1 MNDRAN
7 LNLNDAGHQ
16 ARDVDASSTP
26 RAVARGLGWFSIT
39 LGLAELLAPRAV
51 SRAAGLD
58 SNPALVRLYGLRELV
73 CGIGIL
79 ASDKVAPFL
88 WARVGGD
95 VLDIG
100 TIVAHSNTVDRQD
113 RTRAFGAVVN
123 VLGVTALDMYA
134 ARGIREEPSNGV
146 TSPMRD
152 YSSRSGFPRP
162 ADDMRGVARAN
173 FKAPRDMRTP
183 DALRAWTLPKRTDE

>member
-7 LNLNDAGHQ
+7 FNLDDAGRQ

-58 SNPALVRLYGLRELV
+58 SSPALVRLYGLRELV

-79 ASDKVAPFL
+79 VSDKVAPFL

-100 TIVAHSNTVDRQD
+100 AIVARSDTVNRQN
-113 RTRAFGAVVN
+113 RTRALGAVVN
-123 VLGVTALDMYA
+123 VLGVTGLDVYA
-134 ARGIREEPSNGV
+134 ARGINEAPSNGV
-146 TSPMRD
+146 TTPIRD
-152 YSSRSGFPRP
+152 YSGRTGFPRT
-162 ADDMRGVARAN
+162 ADAMRGVARAD
-173 FKAPRDMRTP
+173 FDAPRDMRTP